1 VEKKMND
8 EQESRFCPYCGIELE
23 HPYWAHVQAEH
34 PEKYSQ
40 KETWI
45 KLYEDYTG
53 LGMDQTTSLMVISE
67 LFNATKEEIK
77 SFLKNAVILE

>member
-1 VEKKMND
+1 MTHE
-8 EQESRFCPYCGIELE
+8 EESRFCPYCGVELQ

-45 KLYEDYTG
+45 KLYEDYKKM
-53 LGMDQTTSLMVISE
+53 GMGDEISITVISE
-67 LFNATKEEIK
+67 LFNATTEEVE
-77 SFLKNAVILE
+77 SFL

>member
-1 VEKKMND
+1 MSD
-8 EQESRFCPYCGIELE
+8 EEESRFCPYCGIALE

-45 KLYEDYTG
+45 KLYEDYVG
-53 LGMDQTTSLMVISE
+53 LGMDSTTSLMVISE
-67 LFNATKEEIK
+67 LFNATQDEIK
-77 SFLKNAVILE
+77 SFLKNANVLK